1 MVAIIGQQAR
11 ASLGADYQQ
20 EVDLVSLYKDVAR
33 ELVQVLNVPAQMD
46 LLVDRALRVAAA
58 SRSVTAIIVPND
70 VQELEYEEPSRTH
83 GEVYS
88 SVGYARPRTVPERT
102 ELESAAE
109 LLNAGT
115 KVAMLIGQG
124 AIGAAVEVCQ
134 AAELL
139 GCGVAKAL
147 NGKAALADDLPYVT
161 GGIGLLGTKP
171 SYDMMEGCDTLLM
184 VGTSYT
190 PRLHPSDFR
199 TRSQDG
205 VGADWP
211 IAYAELRPHYE
222 RVERMLFDGVLSP
235 EDGALAPRPEPARA
249 WARAQAGGRRALRGR
264 LIENHVQSSD
274 RGNACVLQSVVI
286 YKHLG
291 ETHMDEPSI
300 HGDNRVVTTLS
311 PQSETDTN
319 RSGVAVVADSVVSL
333 LRTVRRAKARLIA
346 AASDDVESASQLL
359 LRTLA
364 ADGPTR
370 ASALAASVHS
380 DLSTVSRQ
388 VAGLVANGLLERRAD
403 PVDGRA
409 SLLVVTD
416 AGQAVIAEHEH
427 VRTAFFTQVLDGW
440 NDAEL
445 TQFSS
450 LLERFTAAYEQTHAT
465 GWPPGSRI
473 GMPTPSHRLAPAA

>member
-1 MVAIIGQQAR
+1 
-11 ASLGADYQQ
+11 
-20 EVDLVSLYKDVAR
+20 
-33 ELVQVLNVPAQMD
+33 
-46 LLVDRALRVAAA
+46 
-58 SRSVTAIIVPND
+58 
-70 VQELEYEEPSRTH
+70 
-83 GEVYS
+83 
-88 SVGYARPRTVPERT
+88 
-102 ELESAAE
+102 
-109 LLNAGT
+109 
-115 KVAMLIGQG
+115 
-124 AIGAAVEVCQ
+124 
-134 AAELL
+134 
-139 GCGVAKAL
+139 
-147 NGKAALADDLPYVT
+147 
-161 GGIGLLGTKP
+161 
-171 SYDMMEGCDTLLM
+171 
-184 VGTSYT
+184 
-190 PRLHPSDFR
+190 
-199 TRSQDG
+199 
-205 VGADWP
+205 
-211 IAYAELRPHYE
+211 
-222 RVERMLFDGVLSP
+222 
-235 EDGALAPRPEPARA
+235 
-249 WARAQAGGRRALRGR
+249 
-264 LIENHVQSSD
+264 
-274 RGNACVLQSVVI
+274 
-286 YKHLG
+286 
-291 ETHMDEPSI
+291 MDEPSI

-364 ADGPTR
+364 ADGPMR

-450 LLERFTAAYEQTHAT
+450 LLERFTAAYEQTHADWMAA
-465 GWPPGSRI
+465 GFAHRHANSE
-473 GMPTPSHRLAPAA
+473 PSARPAA